1 MSNFIYYEKLQ
12 DYEEQVRK
20 AKEYDKLQQ
29 ELQRKDNIINEL
41 KEYISENWNVL
52 DKSPEGSFYEGYD
65 TCIEE
70 MKKDILD
77 KIKELEES
85 NEDRKCS

>member
-29 ELQRKDNIINEL
+29 ELQRKDNILSEL
-41 KEYISENWNVL
+41 KELI
-52 DKSPEGSFYEGYD
+52 
-65 TCIEE
+65 I
-70 MKKDILD
+70 KDINFPELVD
-77 KIKELEES
+77 KEKIENIIKELEE
-85 NEDRKCS
+85 NK

>member
-29 ELQRKDNIINEL
+29 ELQRKDNIINDIKNEL
-41 KEYISENWNVL
+41 NNPSNFEIYYQRESVQTLMELGAKYYREY
-52 DKSPEGSFYEGYD
+52 
-65 TCIEE
+65 
-70 MKKDILD
+70 ILD
-77 KIKELEES
+77 KIKELE
-85 NEDRKCS
+85 NGK

>member
-29 ELQRKDNIINEL
+29 ELQRKDNIIKDIKTLLKENEL
-41 KEYISENWNVL
+41 NITQALNFY
-52 DKSPEGSFYEGYD
+52 DGKSYNEAV
-65 TCIEE
+65 IN
-70 MKKDILD
+70 ILD
-77 KIKELEES
+77 KIKELE
-85 NEDRKCS
+85 NE

>member
-41 KEYISENWNVL
+41 KKWCNKCIENHIIARKNGDITISDTFFEIVL
-52 DKSPEGSFYEGYD
+52 DK
-65 TCIEE
+65 IEE
-70 MKKDILD
+70 
-77 KIKELEES
+77 LE
-85 NEDRKCS
+85 NE

>member
-29 ELQRKDNIINEL
+29 ELQRKDNIINGIKEL
-41 KEYISENWNVL
+41 LKNPYNQ
-52 DKSPEGSFYEGYD
+52 D
-65 TCIEE
+65 CINQNN
-70 MKKDILD
+70 DFLD
-77 KIKELEES
+77 KIKELEE
-85 NEDRKCS
+85 K